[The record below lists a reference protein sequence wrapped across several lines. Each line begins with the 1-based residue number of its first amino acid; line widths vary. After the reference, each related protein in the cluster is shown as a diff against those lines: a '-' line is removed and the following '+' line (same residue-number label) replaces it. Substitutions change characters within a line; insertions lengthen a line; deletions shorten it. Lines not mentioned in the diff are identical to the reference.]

1 MSRCSGHGNNV
12 SCQYHVHS
20 DNVCAGVLGTVTMHH
35 ASIVYTTTTHMLG
48 SWAQALLITRRA
60 TSLVPDSGVWETRP
74 GTPPRPG
81 LAYGTPLHISQAC
94 VNLPSPNALLSQ
106 DHLLRCLQNT

>member
-48 SWAQALLITRRA
+48 SWAQALLITRRPPA
-60 TSLVPDSGVWETRP
+60 WFLTQVCGRRGLEPLPDQVLHMGLPCTS
-74 GTPPRPG
+74 PRP
-81 LAYGTPLHISQAC
+81 
-94 VNLPSPNALLSQ
+94 V
-106 DHLLRCLQNT
+106 